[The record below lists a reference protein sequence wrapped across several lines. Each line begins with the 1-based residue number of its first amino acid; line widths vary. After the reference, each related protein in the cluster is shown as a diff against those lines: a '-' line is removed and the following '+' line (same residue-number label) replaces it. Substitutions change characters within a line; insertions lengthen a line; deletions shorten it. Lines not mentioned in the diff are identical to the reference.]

1 MGLTHFNRDTNQYEI
16 EVRLEDPFYL
26 RTVGEER
33 LNNGVIVC
41 QARNFVSGFFI
52 DALAEYENTGLTPS
66 EIKNLQG
73 VTVSNLLSSIKMLE
87 KSNDELSI
95 SYNKLLQENHKL
107 KCLLRDYL
115 IETTW
120 IKTYKTNIL
129 RGEIDGQ
136 V

>member
-16 EVRLEDPFYL
+16 EVHLEDSFYL

-115 IETTW
+115 IETT
-120 IKTYKTNIL
+120 
-129 RGEIDGQ
+129 
-136 V
+136 

>member
-26 RTVGEER
+26 RTVGEEC
-33 LNNGVIVC
+33 LNNGVITC
-41 QARNFVSGFFI
+41 QARNFVSGFFV
-52 DALAEYENTGLTPS
+52 DALAEYEKTGLTPS

-95 SYNKLLQENHKL
+95 SYNRLLQENHKL

-115 IETTW
+115 IETT
-120 IKTYKTNIL
+120 
-129 RGEIDGQ
+129 
-136 V
+136 